1 MAWWHGGSG
10 GTCPWLTFLSAVER
24 APEEGGGRERLPTN
38 LRGAHA
44 SHCTMSASFSWFPF
58 IRNRDAVLNIVQA
71 QVSSF
76 ESAH

>member
-1 MAWWHGGSG
+1 MVAWRRRRHLSLAHIPICGGK
-10 GTCPWLTFLSAVER
+10 GTR
-24 APEEGGGRERLPTN
+24 GGRGEGATSN

-58 IRNRDAVLNIVQA
+58 IRNRDAVLNIVQV